1 MAARKPKG
9 RWASRI
15 VGEADVAPDQLLAN
29 PNNFRMHPAQQQN
42 ALADVLDKVG
52 WVQRVVVNR
61 RTGHVIDG
69 HLRVEMAISQGEP
82 SVPVVYVDL
91 SLEEEKVALA
101 TFDPI
106 SAMAT
111 VDEAMLAALLN
122 EITAES
128 PDLVSLVEA
137 VAEAASVDLGDVEP
151 ESPAQSETKRY
162 TVSVTVD
169 SVHARDELVDLLNAE
184 GYEPEVR

>member
-52 WVQRVVVNR
+52 WVQRVVVNK

-82 SVPVVYVDL
+82 SVPVVYVDCTQPRSATYKNFIRYFNGDKIPYVVL
-91 SLEEEKVALA
+91 LGPNGKVVKTWTGYQDIVPWTMEIEKLA
-101 TFDPI
+101 GQKF
-106 SAMAT
+106 
-111 VDEAMLAALLN
+111 
-122 EITAES
+122 
-128 PDLVSLVEA
+128 
-137 VAEAASVDLGDVEP
+137 
-151 ESPAQSETKRY
+151 
-162 TVSVTVD
+162 
-169 SVHARDELVDLLNAE
+169 
-184 GYEPEVR
+184 